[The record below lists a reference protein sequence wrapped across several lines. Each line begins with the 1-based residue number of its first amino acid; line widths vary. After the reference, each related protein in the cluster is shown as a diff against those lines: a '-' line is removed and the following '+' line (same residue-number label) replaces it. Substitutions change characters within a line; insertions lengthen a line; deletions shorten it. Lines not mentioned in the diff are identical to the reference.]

1 MNTDCRFIDWL
12 ADCGQ
17 HHIGPVARHAELRI
31 AIQVGKIWNCPGC
44 EDLGETHPPSD
55 LEKDEPVVDT
65 DQASGDE
72 SESGSSVTLDMTEYE
87 WEALKAKLKGH
98 GSATGGHGSAT
109 GGHGSATGS
118 HGSATGGH
126 ASAKGGASG
135 PCVFDNGYFFL
146 KSNKLELKM
155 HIYEKWLVA
164 PPNGI
169 GRLPAMTKTITP
181 STLGESRDMPT
192 RSMLCLRAWMLFRV
206 NAFPGWVSSL
216 VHRKRLFLEES
227 DRLYKDACNLQPQA
241 DGLLGHKYASK
252 LFKEWVPD
260 LADKLLT
267 KSATSGNF

>member
-1 MNTDCRFIDWL
+1 
-12 ADCGQ
+12 
-17 HHIGPVARHAELRI
+17 
-31 AIQVGKIWNCPGC
+31 
-44 EDLGETHPPSD
+44 
-55 LEKDEPVVDT
+55 
-65 DQASGDE
+65 
-72 SESGSSVTLDMTEYE
+72 
-87 WEALKAKLKGH
+87 
-98 GSATGGHGSAT
+98 
-109 GGHGSATGS
+109 
-118 HGSATGGH
+118 
-126 ASAKGGASG
+126 
-135 PCVFDNGYFFL
+135 
-146 KSNKLELKM
+146 M

-267 KSATSGNF
+267 K

>member
-1 MNTDCRFIDWL
+1 
-12 ADCGQ
+12 
-17 HHIGPVARHAELRI
+17 
-31 AIQVGKIWNCPGC
+31 
-44 EDLGETHPPSD
+44 
-55 LEKDEPVVDT
+55 
-65 DQASGDE
+65 
-72 SESGSSVTLDMTEYE
+72 
-87 WEALKAKLKGH
+87 
-98 GSATGGHGSAT
+98 
-109 GGHGSATGS
+109 
-118 HGSATGGH
+118 
-126 ASAKGGASG
+126 
-135 PCVFDNGYFFL
+135 
-146 KSNKLELKM
+146 M

-216 VHRKRLFLEES
+216 AHRERLFIEEA
-227 DRLYKDACNLQPQA
+227 DRLYVDVCHLQPQA
-241 DGLLGHKYASK
+241 DGLLGNTYASK